1 MEKPIHRQLLLLLKI
16 AAASVFAGRGYQ
28 HLFWEAPYRELLWDD
43 QIMPP
48 FIETLT
54 PWTWHEYVT
63 NLAVDEVYTKW
74 MIGIGIFYVA
84 LALVCIFYEK
94 MPRWAR
100 WPVWLGA
107 AGQVVLALLYMK
119 EYFLSLGQFFEYA
132 LQFSAPAFL
141 IIYFRKKEI
150 TPRLLFTMKLAT
162 ALTFACHGLY
172 ALNYYP
178 RPGLFTSMTMQVL
191 HCSETFAV
199 NFLTVAGWLDF
210 AIAIGVFLPQ
220 KWSKWFLLYAAFWG
234 FATSV
239 ARLWGNF
246 YPEFPLQSLHEW
258 AYQMVYRLPHGF
270 IPLVIFVKGNFGQ
283 WSLKTKLLPNDQ

>member
-1 MEKPIHRQLLLLLKI
+1 MEKPVQHQLFLLLKI
-16 AAASVFAGRGYQ
+16 AAASVFAGRAYQ

-48 FIETLT
+48 FIEALT

-74 MIGIGIFYVA
+74 MVGFGLFYML
-84 LALVCIFYEK
+84 LAILCLFYEK
-94 MPRWAR
+94 MPRWVR
-100 WPVWLGA
+100 WPIWLGV
-107 AGQVVLALLYMK
+107 AGQVALALLYMK
-119 EYFLSLGQFFEYA
+119 EFFLSLGQFFEYA

-141 IIYFRKKEI
+141 IIYFSKKEI
-150 TPRLLFTMKLAT
+150 TPRLLFAMKLAT

-172 ALNYYP
+172 ALNFYP
-178 RPGLFTSMTMQVL
+178 RPGLFTSMTMQSL
-191 HCSETFAV
+191 HCSESFAV

-210 AIAIGVFLPQ
+210 VVAVGIFLPK
-220 KWSKWFLLYAAFWG
+220 KWSKWFLLYAAIWG

-246 YPEFPLQSLHEW
+246 YPDFPLPSLHEW
-258 AYQMVYRLPHGF
+258 AYQMVYRLPHGL
-270 IPLVIFVKGNFGQ
+270 IPLVLWLHLREAVLNNALELQ
-283 WSLKTKLLPNDQ
+283 ARQ